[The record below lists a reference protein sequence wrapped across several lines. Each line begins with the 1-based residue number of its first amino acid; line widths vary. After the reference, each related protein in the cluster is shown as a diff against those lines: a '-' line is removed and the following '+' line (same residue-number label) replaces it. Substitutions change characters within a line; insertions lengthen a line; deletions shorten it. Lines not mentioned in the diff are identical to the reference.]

1 LKVLERYGF
10 IARLESPSMRRQVHY
25 ELTPHGQSLVG
36 LIGTI
41 DRWSTRGHGAPEGRG
56 NKPGQP
62 PGSSAD
68 PPKTPTQ
75 TDGAGKRDARADREE
90 VEGAFEVDLQL
101 GFVTVAVHNLD
112 ASARAFA
119 SAFGMPVP
127 EFLDARIAVPPDQTA
142 VLRLCWF
149 AFQSFRV
156 GVAQP
161 LEGPTPHRAFLDRFG
176 EGIHHLGFST
186 TENLAQV
193 IARLQQEGGTW
204 TIGGPGVPYAQMDF
218 RAQLGAAL
226 GISQPWTAA
235 QARMRSVDASVGPEA
250 LARHRLTNIGIVVH
264 DLEEARRAYGEV
276 LGLGVSQIKTVDLSL
291 PGVSIV
297 SHGSARI
304 AYLKQHGVALKLIE
318 PQGPGPLQDFLD
330 RYGNRAHHIGFE
342 VGHHFP
348 RAVARLEALGG
359 TVILGRRELGYALV
373 DLTKQLGVVLELSG
387 APG

>member
-1 LKVLERYGF
+1 
-10 IARLESPSMRRQVHY
+10 
-25 ELTPHGQSLVG
+25 
-36 LIGTI
+36 
-41 DRWSTRGHGAPEGRG
+41 
-56 NKPGQP
+56 
-62 PGSSAD
+62 
-68 PPKTPTQ
+68 
-75 TDGAGKRDARADREE
+75 
-90 VEGAFEVDLQL
+90 
-101 GFVTVAVHNLD
+101 
-112 ASARAFA
+112 
-119 SAFGMPVP
+119 
-127 EFLDARIAVPPDQTA
+127 
-142 VLRLCWF
+142 LCWF

-176 EGIHHLGFST
+176 EGIHHLGYST